1 MNLVLLTAMVAI
13 VLFMSQ
19 ARGDAI
25 VTDSTSNSSVQSK
38 SDSTTTVKSPPPS
51 AIAPS
56 MGSMNSD
63 LCTFGFSGAVQTQV
77 LGVSTGGVFTDE
89 NCERLKLAKTLFDTG
104 MKVAAVSVLCQD
116 KRVFDAMESAGTP
129 CPAQGKIGTEAK
141 AIWDAKPEAKPKPKS
156 EQPQDT
162 ITYKQLMYG
171 LGSIL
176 LIGLLL

>member
-1 MNLVLLTAMVAI
+1 MNLTILTAITAI

-25 VTDSTSNSSVQSK
+25 VTDSTSNSVVQSK

-56 MGSMNSD
+56 FGGMNSD
-63 LCTFGFSGAVQTQV
+63 LCTVGYSGAVQTQV
-77 LGVSTGGVFTDE
+77 LGVSTGGVFTDQ

-104 MKVAAVSVLCQD
+104 MRVAAVSVLCQD

-141 AIWDAKPEAKPKPKS
+141 AIWDATPSSKPKAKEDMPS
-156 EQPQDT
+156 DT

-171 LGSIL
+171 LGTIL
-176 LIGLLL
+176 LIGLAL